1 VALAMWKN
9 SKKNRPSTRII
20 SNPPITTSRTAS
32 APIIHVPN
40 SDNETSVISSDDDI
54 QVLEDE
60 INTPTKIGMR
70 NSASLS
76 FHQAGGSLPPKRK
89 KQRISPPSP
98 LTFPT
103 MGKGRNSSSPP
114 ISSREEA
121 SPSRMISVIKRTR
134 GGNGQEQ
141 DGIEGEDEIVIINDR
156 NTVSKDAH
164 TKAEVS
170 AGPPSKFRPL
180 VSGVKSKIS
189 YFNSKTKM
197 GDGDPM
203 LKIVKE
209 FRVNRKDL
217 LKCDQYQ
224 ILGFSLEAPLTFQQQ
239 VAMKEITSTPIQA
252 S

>member
-1 VALAMWKN
+1 MKERPQVRNVALAMWKN
-9 SKKNRPSTRII
+9 SKKNRPSTRIV

-98 LTFPT
+98 LTFPN

-121 SPSRMISVIKRTR
+121 SPKRKS
-134 GGNGQEQ
+134 QL
-141 DGIEGEDEIVIINDR
+141 V
-156 NTVSKDAH
+156 H
-164 TKAEVS
+164 
-170 AGPPSKFRPL
+170 PPN
-180 VSGVKSKIS
+180 SGH
-189 YFNSKTKM
+189 
-197 GDGDPM
+197 
-203 LKIVKE
+203 
-209 FRVNRKDL
+209 
-217 LKCDQYQ
+217 
-224 ILGFSLEAPLTFQQQ
+224 
-239 VAMKEITSTPIQA
+239 
-252 S
+252 